1 MNLRGSFFYIG
12 ITLYNTATPD
22 RKEVKVVV
30 LSKYAKLFLISFA
43 YYCEVSE
50 AASALC
56 TECSIEYGETAVAVA
71 ILIGNVA
78 NQMLK

>member
-1 MNLRGSFFYIG
+1 MTS
-12 ITLYNTATPD
+12 D
-22 RKEVKVVV
+22 RKEVKVMV

-50 AASALC
+50 ATEALC
-56 TECSIEYGETAVAVA
+56 TECCIESGDRVVAVA